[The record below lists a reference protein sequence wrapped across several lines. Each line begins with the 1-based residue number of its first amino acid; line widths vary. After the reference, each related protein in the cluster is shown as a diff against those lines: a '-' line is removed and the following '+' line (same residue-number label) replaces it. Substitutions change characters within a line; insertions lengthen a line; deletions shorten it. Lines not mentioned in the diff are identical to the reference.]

1 MLLAIVH
8 LLLTAVSVL
17 VVSRVVSGIHV
28 RSYGAAVAFSL
39 VVAVLNAIA
48 WHFLA
53 PLTWIFVVLTLGIG
67 ALVVNAVIFLIAD
80 AVIDGVEID
89 GFGSAVLGSLGV
101 SLINLLMHFV
111 FGRWAP

>member
-1 MLLAIVH
+1 
-8 LLLTAVSVL
+8 
-17 VVSRVVSGIHV
+17 
-28 RSYGAAVAFSL
+28 
-39 VVAVLNAIA
+39 
-48 WHFLA
+48 
-53 PLTWIFVVLTLGIG
+53 
-67 ALVVNAVIFLIAD
+67 VVNAVIFLIAD